1 MRGFLKGIDT
11 NIERMDNDEIR
22 EFYSLQYK
30 ASDGRYG
37 FEVDITKNTEVAF
50 EADKLQGV
58 LNHMLT
64 FLQEIGYSY
73 VGKITLESK
82 DGEKTWTT

>member
-1 MRGFLKGIDT
+1 
-11 NIERMDNDEIR
+11 MDNDEIR

-30 ASDGRYG
+30 ASDGCYG
-37 FEVDITKNTEVAF
+37 FTEDITKKTEVSF
-50 EADKLQGV
+50 EANTLQGV

-64 FLQEIGYSY
+64 FLQEISFSY

-82 DGEKTWTT
+82 DGKKTWTT